1 MCTSPIKIK
10 NPGVYFNP
18 ALHSAPS
25 YYDVPC
31 GSCFECRQVKR
42 NEWQTRISLE
52 MSDLYARGGKAIFL
66 TFTYNDACLPH
77 LRVLNRPVIPC
88 FRHDDVLRFLNK
100 IKVFANRQYGKGS
113 YRYFFTSE
121 YGSNTKRPHYH
132 ALFFLES
139 CVNEVVFAEKCREY
153 WRYGFMFPRM
163 KNGVYVDNK
172 GEAASILIRSL
183 AGGAKYVAK
192 YVTKDLSYFDD
203 SLVSSVLAPFLDRS
217 CDSDD
222 YIVRDGSLI
231 VEYVPSLKTVY
242 PAQVYKNC
250 MPKHWQ
256 SKGLGSVLLRGKTT
270 EQLVDYLRRGVFN
283 PLTQKVVPCPQYVIN
298 KMMYVNVPSGRFNA
312 DGRELYDR
320 YLSDFGKEYFGMLYD
335 NKVKSV
341 EDSIRSFASTYIQYA
356 DILKEQ
362 CISLFDV
369 DLLLRKVGDLHKF
382 SVWSVVYRYTAP
394 CEIYHKMVMSYG
406 DLFAAFDDSV
416 AFDFYLTCR
425 STELF
430 RKYPPQKFNLPSW
443 DNSQDIL
450 VILQDYENLYSI
462 FKFCTCEKRDRDYFY
477 KDFVDKGIE
486 RLKRFYA
493 QYDTNLC

>member
-1 MCTSPIKIK
+1 MCTNPIKIK
-10 NPGVYFNP
+10 NPSVYYNP
-18 ALHSAPS
+18 VLHSAPG

-52 MSDLYARGGKAIFL
+52 ISDLYARGGKAIFL

-77 LRVLNRPVIPC
+77 LRVLNRSEIPC

-100 IKVFANRQYGKGS
+100 IKVFANREYGKGS

-121 YGSNTKRPHYH
+121 FGSNTKRPHYH

-153 WRYGFMFPRM
+153 WRFGFMFPRM

-172 GEAASILIRSL
+172 GEASSILIRSL

-203 SLVSSVLAPFLDRS
+203 SLVAEALAPFVEFGEDYCVLP
-217 CDSDD
+217 DSM
-222 YIVRDGSLI
+222 I
-231 VEYVPSLKTVY
+231 VEYVQTCKIVY
-242 PAQVYKNC
+242 PSQVYKEC

-270 EQLVDYLRRGVFN
+270 EQLVDYLKRGVFN
-283 PLTQKVVPCPQYVIN
+283 PLTQKVVPCPSYIIN

-320 YLSDFGKEYFGMLYD
+320 YLSDFGKEYFGLLYD
-335 NKVKSV
+335 SKVKCM

-356 DILKEQ
+356 DMLKSQ
-362 CISLFDV
+362 GIFLSDV
-369 DLLLRKVGDLHKF
+369 DSLLRKVGDLHKF
-382 SVWSVVYRYTAP
+382 SVWSVAYRYTAP
-394 CEIYHKMVMSYG
+394 CEIYHHMVMSYG
-406 DLFAAFDDSV
+406 DIHAAFDDSV

-430 RKYPPQKFNLPSW
+430 RKFPPQKYNLPSW
-443 DNSQDIL
+443 DNSQDI
-450 VILQDYENLYSI
+450 VVMLQDYEDLYSI
-462 FKFCTCEKRDRDYFY
+462 FKYCTCEKRDSDYFY
-477 KDFVDKGIE
+477 KDFVDKGVE

-493 QYDTNLC
+493 HYDTNLC